1 MGRSVR
7 GHTPWEYS
15 SRPHTGR
22 VDLPI
27 ATRTL
32 VGELG
37 PLTVAASPRGV
48 IAADWWVDAD
58 ALRAG
63 LRRRLGTAIGP
74 PDDAADARL
83 SDAIGWF
90 QAALDSRPDDADG
103 VAIDLADRPEF
114 DQRVLSAV
122 RGVGWG
128 QTASYGEIAR
138 RVGAPRAAR
147 AVGGALG
154 RNPISLLI
162 PCHRIIASDGT
173 LGGYGGDG
181 PHDRAGAL
189 ERKQAL
195 LLREGRTV
203 RPRGT

>member
-1 MGRSVR
+1 M
-7 GHTPWEYS
+7 E
-15 SRPHTGR
+15 
-22 VDLPI
+22 LPI

-32 VGELG
+32 TGRLG
-37 PLTVAASPRGV
+37 PLTVAASPRGI

-58 ALRAG
+58 DLRNG
-63 LRRRLGTAIGP
+63 LRRRLGTSIGP
-74 PDDAADARL
+74 PDAGADARL
-83 SDAIGWF
+83 TEAVGWF
-90 QAALDSRPDDADG
+90 QAALDGRPDDADG
-103 VAIDLADRPEF
+103 VATDLADRPGF
-114 DQRVLSAV
+114 DQRVLAAV

-128 QTASYGEIAR
+128 ETASYGEIAR

-181 PHDRAGAL
+181 PHHRGGAL
-189 ERKQAL
+189 ERKRAL

-203 RPRGT
+203 RPRAT